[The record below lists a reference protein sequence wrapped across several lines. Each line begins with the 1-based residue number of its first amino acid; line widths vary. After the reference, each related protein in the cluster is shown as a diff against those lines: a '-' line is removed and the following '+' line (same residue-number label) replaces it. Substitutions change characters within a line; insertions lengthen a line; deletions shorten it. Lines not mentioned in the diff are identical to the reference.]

1 VAKYRNGMMK
11 AMQNNVVDREEWVR
25 HRAELLMLEKAH
37 TKERDRLSQ
46 LRRQLPWVKVDKNYS
61 FELDEAEVSL
71 VSLFGN
77 NSQLIVYHLMFGE
90 EWDRPC
96 LGCTKWAEALNGTVS
111 QYKNAD
117 ATVLAISSASQSRV
131 KMEQAKRG
139 WTFPWVSAVNTDF
152 SHDYYGSADKGTK
165 TKSTGT
171 EGVHFDRG
179 ENHGISVFYKN
190 EAGEVF
196 HTYSCYNRGVESMNG
211 TMAYLDILPKGRTW

>member
-1 VAKYRNGMMK
+1 MK

-90 EWDRPC
+90 
-96 LGCTKWAEALNGTVS
+96 
-111 QYKNAD
+111 Y
-117 ATVLAISSASQSRV
+117 LAPHQKPLIS
-131 KMEQAKRG
+131 
-139 WTFPWVSAVNTDF
+139 
-152 SHDYYGSADKGTK
+152 
-165 TKSTGT
+165 
-171 EGVHFDRG
+171 
-179 ENHGISVFYKN
+179 
-190 EAGEVF
+190 
-196 HTYSCYNRGVESMNG
+196 
-211 TMAYLDILPKGRTW
+211 

>member
-1 VAKYRNGMMK
+1 MK

>member
-1 VAKYRNGMMK
+1 
-11 AMQNNVVDREEWVR
+11 MQNNVVDREEWVR

-171 EGVHFDRG
+171 EDVHFDRG